1 MRDEVVLQGIVLAMS
16 LVGEYDRR
24 LVILTKDRG
33 RITAFARG
41 VRKSNNQLVSKT
53 QLFVMGEFTLYE
65 GRDAYTLK
73 SVEAKEYFHELTYD
87 MEKYCYGSYFC
98 EVMSYLTREGE
109 RSTDY
114 LNLLFVSL
122 NALKKAM
129 ISPKLIRVIFEI
141 KMLDVFGQGIQS
153 YHCPVCGNEPS
164 GIFSA
169 EAGGLVCSHCAG
181 RTMHNIDVS
190 DACVYTLKYI
200 NGQKFGTLYNFTVK
214 DEVLEELENITARFY
229 DVHIGKKF
237 NSLEVIET
245 LT

>member
-24 LVILTKDRG
+24 LVILTKERG

-98 EVMSYLTREGE
+98 EVMSYFTREGE

-169 EAGGLVCSHCAG
+169 EAGGLVCIHCAG
-181 RTMHNIDVS
+181 RTMHNIAVS

>member
-24 LVILTKDRG
+24 LVILTKERG

-141 KMLDVFGQGIQS
+141 KMLDVF
-153 YHCPVCGNEPS
+153 
-164 GIFSA
+164 
-169 EAGGLVCSHCAG
+169 
-181 RTMHNIDVS
+181 
-190 DACVYTLKYI
+190 
-200 NGQKFGTLYNFTVK
+200 
-214 DEVLEELENITARFY
+214 
-229 DVHIGKKF
+229 
-237 NSLEVIET
+237 
-245 LT
+245 

>member
-24 LVILTKDRG
+24 LVILTKERG

-164 GIFSA
+164 SIFSA
-169 EAGGLVCSHCAG
+169 EAGGLVCIHCAG
-181 RTMHNIDVS
+181 RTMHNIAVS

>member
-24 LVILTKDRG
+24 LVILTKERG

-129 ISPKLIRVIFEI
+129 ISPRLIRVIFEI

-169 EAGGLVCSHCAG
+169 EAGGLVCIHCAG
-181 RTMHNIDVS
+181 RTMHNIAVS

>member
-24 LVILTKDRG
+24 LVILTKERG

-169 EAGGLVCSHCAG
+169 EAGGLVCIHCAG
-181 RTMHNIDVS
+181 RTMHNIAVS

>member
-24 LVILTKDRG
+24 LVILTKERG

-169 EAGGLVCSHCAG
+169 EAGGLVCSRCAG

>member
-1 MRDEVVLQGIVLAMS
+1 MRDEAVLQGIVLAMS

-24 LVILTKDRG
+24 LVILTKERG

-169 EAGGLVCSHCAG
+169 EAGGLVCIHCAG
-181 RTMHNIDVS
+181 RTMHNIAVS

>member
-1 MRDEVVLQGIVLAMS
+1 MS

-24 LVILTKDRG
+24 LVILTKERG

-114 LNLLFVSL
+114 LNLLFVRL
-122 NALKKAM
+122 RAH
-129 ISPKLIRVIFEI
+129 
-141 KMLDVFGQGIQS
+141 Q
-153 YHCPVCGNEPS
+153 Y
-164 GIFSA
+164 
-169 EAGGLVCSHCAG
+169 
-181 RTMHNIDVS
+181 
-190 DACVYTLKYI
+190 
-200 NGQKFGTLYNFTVK
+200 QKFDGSVVQNAKKPPGSLGTGRQLLCSFQ
-214 DEVLEELENITARFY
+214 DITRGLPSRCTGP
-229 DVHIGKKF
+229 H
-237 NSLEVIET
+237 SSWRRHPS
-245 LT
+245 